1 MRVFV
6 KLDGSQHHCNGS
18 QHHCGCAYAAQVG
31 RHTTTCQPM
40 LEPPSGRKQLDHA
53 AQRAHALICSLC
65 EFAVLQLGRVARQYA
80 RANVHAPWGATSGRR
95 GPRGTPSSHYAD
107 LGRMIR
113 LPCSIRRMQT
123 RTNVHLWCRFKEV
136 STLSKTR
143 AYFTKIS
150 KAIKR
155 DEAHTTHR
163 TRLHT
168 QQYTV
173 CTGYTAAGPNCTTYQ
188 SYKRKPAPQDVLLL
202 FATRHAVSPA

>member
-1 MRVFV
+1 M
-6 KLDGSQHHCNGS
+6 S
-18 QHHCGCAYAAQVG
+18 G
-31 RHTTTCQPM
+31 RHKGTC
-40 LEPPSGRKQLDHA
+40 
-53 AQRAHALICSLC
+53 
-65 EFAVLQLGRVARQYA
+65 ARQYA

-95 GPRGTPSSHYAD
+95 GPRGTLSSHYAD

-173 CTGYTAAGPNCTTYQ
+173 CTGYTAAGQVQT
-188 SYKRKPAPQDVLLL
+188 VLP
-202 FATRHAVSPA
+202 TNHINENQHPKMYSCCSPHGML